1 MSAEQIDML
10 LDAQKPFDGE
20 AYVAKNTNV
29 TKNADVSKKSEVETN
44 VAIKN
49 AAAKMSDID
58 SIVVKNTDPVKK
70 NDVKSSVIKN
80 TAVAKNTNV
89 DCSVAKKEGLKFIV
103 AIKNCFDFS
112 GVSWLEKGD
121 TIYCNDSVMYA
132 LLFIITYFLCIFFD
146 TFYLHVQY
154 FLFFGM
160 LLTIMFKYVF
170 NKFS

>member
-44 VAIKN
+44 VAMKN
-49 AAAKMSDID
+49 AAAEMSDID

-70 NDVKSSVIKN
+70 NDVKSNVIKK

-103 AIKNCFDFS
+103 AIKSCSDFS

-121 TIYCNDSVMYA
+121 TINCNDSVINA
-132 LLFIITYFLCIFFD
+132 WLFLITYFLCIFFD
-146 TFYLHVQY
+146 TFYLKVQY
-154 FLFFGM
+154 FLFIWM
-160 LLTIMFKYVF
+160 LSIIMFKYVI